1 MPTVCCRAKFDLV
14 IFLTGVGVRA
24 LLDIAQT
31 KYKREDFIEALRSV
45 KIGARGPK
53 PAAALRELKIPVAA
67 TAPEPNTWRE
77 MMHALEAEFGEQL
90 SGMRVAVQEYGASN
104 PEFLS
109 ELTVKCGEVTKVPV
123 YQWTLPE
130 DVGPLRECVLGV
142 ANGSV
147 DVVLFMTAVQ
157 VIHLFQVAE
166 EMGLA
171 RRVCA
176 PGLMSMVVVSIGPT
190 TSEELAHYGITPDF
204 EPSHPK
210 MGFLVN
216 EAAQYSGKI
225 LERKRGAGATAMVRR
240 RRIDG
245 DKPAE
250 KPKSGVRRVAR
261 FDADDGGFSRWA
273 YVDRFSA

>member
-1 MPTVCCRAKFDLV
+1 GL
-14 IFLTGVGVRA
+14 RA

-31 KYKREDFIEALRSV
+31 KFNREELIEALRSV

-53 PAAALRELKIPVAA
+53 PAAALRELKIPVTV

-90 SGMRVAVQEYGASN
+90 GSMRVAVQEYGASN

-109 ELTVKCGEVTKVPV
+109 ELTVRCGEVIKVPV

-130 DVGPLRECVLGV
+130 DLGPLRECVLGI

-166 EMGLA
+166 EMGLK
-171 RRVCA
+171 
-176 PGLMSMVVVSIGPT
+176 
-190 TSEELAHYGITPDF
+190 EEL
-204 EPSHPK
+204 
-210 MGFLVN
+210 
-216 EAAQYSGKI
+216 
-225 LERKRGAGATAMVRR
+225 RAG
-240 RRIDG
+240 
-245 DKPAE
+245 
-250 KPKSGVRRVAR
+250 
-261 FDADDGGFSRWA
+261 
-273 YVDRFSA
+273 